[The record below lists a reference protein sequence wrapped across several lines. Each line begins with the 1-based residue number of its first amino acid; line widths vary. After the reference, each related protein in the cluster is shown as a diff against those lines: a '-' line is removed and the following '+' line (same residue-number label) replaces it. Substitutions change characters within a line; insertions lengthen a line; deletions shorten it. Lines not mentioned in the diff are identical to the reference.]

1 VLANRPSVLCTVAT
15 LLSLVVLVRAAG
27 LSGSDSLWKDKPYQQ
42 WTDEDISRLFTDSPW
57 AHALSIERTWVPWVN
72 KELPEG
78 PIHGGRGLPG
88 SMEQSS
94 DQARGAQARFYV
106 LWMSSLVMRKALA
119 RRAVLHYGKNEAE
132 ENERLT
138 QQPEEYFVVV
148 QGTDMTPF
156 HDKNEEYYRAN
167 VFLQTRI
174 GRQKISPSHV
184 SYVMSPD
191 GKSVYAAKFLFPKKT
206 PAGEPVIA
214 ASEKSVQFICG
225 FEGSPLRADFDLQ
238 KMVGE
243 KEPDL

>member
-1 VLANRPSVLCTVAT
+1 MLANRSSVLCTVTAR
-15 LLSLVVLVRAAG
+15 LSLVVLVWAAG
-27 LSGSDSLWKDKPYQQ
+27 PSWSDRPWKDKPYQQ
-42 WTDEDISRLFTDSPW
+42 WTDEDINRLFTDSPW
-57 AHALSIERTWVPWVN
+57 ARTLSIERTWVPWVN

-78 PIHGGRGLPG
+78 PIHGGRSLPG

-132 ENERLT
+132 ENEKLK

-167 VFLQTRI
+167 AFLQTKT

-206 PAGEPVIA
+206 PAGEQVITPN
-214 ASEKSVQFICG
+214 EKSVQFICR

-238 KMVGE
+238 KIADE